1 MPELPDLQ
9 VFSHNLQQQLKGKVV
24 KKIAAPKTKKLNVSV
39 SQLKKAIEGQSVR
52 EIRREGKELHIQF
65 GNGHVLGLHLML
77 NGDLHLFEGKNPH
90 KHTIIE
96 LQFDDDTGL
105 ALTDFRYM
113 ARPTLD
119 PDIPSAPDA
128 LDKQV
133 NARFLKERLSAKKG
147 SIKNWLLDQDA
158 IRGIGNAYADEI
170 LWDARISPFSSCQA
184 IPPAKV
190 TALAKSVKKVLKHAE
205 KLIRKEHP
213 DIISGEIRDFLL
225 IHHPKKKK
233 SPTGAAIQVKT
244 TGGRKTYFTDEQEL
258 YGS

>member
-24 KKIAAPKTKKLNVSV
+24 KEVAAPKTKKLNVSI
-39 SQLKKAIEGQSVR
+39 SQLKKAIEGQSIR
-52 EIRREGKELHIQF
+52 EVKREGKEIHIEF
-65 GNGHVLGLHLML
+65 GNGNVLGLHLML

-90 KHTIIE
+90 RHTIIE

-105 ALTDFRYM
+105 VMTDFRYM
-113 ARPTLD
+113 ARPTLN
-119 PDIPSAPDA
+119 PPISPAPDA
-128 LDKQV
+128 LDDSV
-133 NARFLKERLSAKKG
+133 NARFLKEQLSAKKG
-147 SIKNWLLDQDA
+147 AVKNWLLDQDA

-170 LWDARISPFSSCQA
+170 LWDAHISPFSSCQA
-184 IPPAKV
+184 IPPARV
-190 TALAKSVKKVLKHAE
+190 TALAKSIKKVLKNAS
-205 KLIRKEHP
+205 KKIRKEHP

-225 IHHPKKKK
+225 IHHPKKKE

-258 YGS
+258 YE